1 MQREDPN
8 NPGVVHPTSPDN
20 FIDGGGVRD
29 YLEGIVNWANNVTL
43 NPINPPLY
51 GGGPIPLPPNF
62 VTDAKIFYVFDKNT
76 DVHFTA
82 DNVGLT
88 NNDNNCGPYCIDN
101 FPINDDCELNIFI
114 IRELDDN
121 GNLDETPGGCGPG
134 YLGENRNCVL
144 MKNLFSDFTN
154 NPPGSS
160 TGGTTGGNS
169 PATGPLL
176 VHEIS
181 HSLGLLHTVNSTN
194 LFPDISS
201 PEFTGDICNPNID
214 ANCTNNVMTRYF
226 STVQNYLSPLQLAQ
240 MHRLLI
246 GSWRAKQLKVEYDQT
261 RSIIVN
267 ADETWDI
274 GRVIYGDVIIN
285 AGNTLTITCKVIM
298 PPTGKIIVR
307 PGARLHIDGGLI
319 TNTSHKCGYFW
330 EGIRVE
336 GNPDLPQT
344 AQNQGVVELSN
355 DAIIEYARV
364 GIQVGYAKKNL
375 LGQKTGGIV
384 LASGEV
390 DRTALFR
397 NNATAVW
404 FYPYENINAV
414 TGLEENNLSEFKKC
428 EFLVND
434 DYLAFG
440 FIRQF
445 RMDKVR
451 GIEIRACDFKNE
463 LFIENSPN
471 GKGGTAIESMD
482 AGYKVSIL
490 CESSTVPCPDADIIP
505 STFTGF
511 SHGIKAAN
519 ISTINTYSVFH
530 AEFEKNGI
538 GILNNGVNNP
548 RIVKNDFR
556 VGGQVDPN
564 NTNVTFGII
573 VNTST
578 GFTIEENNFIGISGS
593 DQNGAIRIFDSGED
607 GNRVYK
613 NFFAGS
619 FTAANIA
626 TGLNRSTSS
635 IGLSGLEYLCNDNE
649 NGSGNIFDFAVV
661 NEGINIYQGDQ
672 NTPAGNTFS
681 LNGNNPASDFFNFQQ
696 AADLV
701 TYFYHDVSGNT
712 NFELPE
718 DRFNVVTSILTFP
731 NGCLSSP
738 DINDDF
744 WSNDDKIYYSNIFN
758 SKYQDVQQKM
768 NVYQPDAVNQADL
781 AAEIGLL
788 NTQLDNAANRQIHFE
803 MEQDIANDLSGIR
816 QLWASSTNLERQYL
830 VAESYFQEGN
840 INTGNQ
846 ILGTIPTQFGL
857 GNDALATHNK
867 YANLSSLQQTILS
880 NNREFDNLTNS
891 ELGTIANLSKDDL
904 NRVTI
909 KAQSWLDF
917 YYEES
922 FDDLFVF
929 PVAPNQ
935 NSYQASIPNE
945 IISSKTISFNATPN
959 PASDEVTFHFSLP
972 KEMKKGKI
980 LIQDINGKIIHEINL
995 TQDSKNANWNPSNI
1009 QRGIYFYSLIIDDKT
1024 LETKKLVLIK

>member
-681 LNGNNPASDFFNFQQ
+681 LNGNNPASGSSLKF
-696 AADLV
+696 
-701 TYFYHDVSGNT
+701 
-712 NFELPE
+712 
-718 DRFNVVTSILTFP
+718 TSIFI
-731 NGCLSSP
+731 S
-738 DINDDF
+738 I
-744 WSNDDKIYYSNIFN
+744 
-758 SKYQDVQQKM
+758 
-768 NVYQPDAVNQADL
+768 
-781 AAEIGLL
+781 E
-788 NTQLDNAANRQIHFE
+788 
-803 MEQDIANDLSGIR
+803 
-816 QLWASSTNLERQYL
+816 
-830 VAESYFQEGN
+830 
-840 INTGNQ
+840 
-846 ILGTIPTQFGL
+846 
-857 GNDALATHNK
+857 
-867 YANLSSLQQTILS
+867 
-880 NNREFDNLTNS
+880 
-891 ELGTIANLSKDDL
+891 
-904 NRVTI
+904 
-909 KAQSWLDF
+909 
-917 YYEES
+917 
-922 FDDLFVF
+922 F
-929 PVAPNQ
+929 PV
-935 NSYQASIPNE
+935 
-945 IISSKTISFNATPN
+945 
-959 PASDEVTFHFSLP
+959 
-972 KEMKKGKI
+972 
-980 LIQDINGKIIHEINL
+980 NGL
-995 TQDSKNANWNPSNI
+995 S
-1009 QRGIYFYSLIIDDKT
+1009 
-1024 LETKKLVLIK
+1024 